1 MGDRQNEKYQLNNHQ
16 NILGG
21 QVESL
26 VTLPLEEENEI
37 LKTGIGRIKREIEV
51 RVCNEIQQLQQTDIK
66 TENEMQRLRVENSN
80 LKCEILRVKQEIN
93 DSANEIQKLKQQNS
107 EMTTEISIKDHKL
120 QQKIYEILRS
130 QRERTQI
137 LNVMQRLQR
146 NITYMKSQIQRPQ
159 NDMGQNLITDSG
171 SVVNLGIELGRGAYG
186 AVFKG
191 TFYETEV
198 AVKEY
203 HEVILSPYNMRN
215 LRREINIASQCRHP
229 NLLQFICAT
238 KNDKNRLLIVTELM
252 DTTLRTL
259 LGRHASNRSRL
270 EPQEIKSISL
280 DVARGLNYLH
290 SQKPNPII
298 HRDISSANVLLWL
311 ENNSVKKAK
320 ISDYGAANF
329 MGMCNTNNPGAI
341 LYAAPEATGPKHG
354 PKVCIKGLY
363 ITLSRHRFPYDRK
376 QVNRVDLLTS

>member
-1 MGDRQNEKYQLNNHQ
+1 MKSDIDIKAQQ
-16 NILGG
+16 
-21 QVESL
+21 
-26 VTLPLEEENEI
+26 LEEKSKKIGNLKLKNSNLISEI
-37 LKTGIGRIKREIEV
+37 RNCT
-51 RVCNEIQQLQQTDIK
+51 
-66 TENEMQRLRVENSN
+66 NEMQGLRQENSSLN
-80 LKCEILRVKQEIN
+80 
-93 DSANEIQKLKQQNS
+93 SEIQHL
-107 EMTTEISIKDHKL
+107 
-120 QQKIYEILRS
+120 
-130 QRERTQI
+130 QREKTDMSDKI
-137 LNVMQRLQR
+137 TRLEQ
-146 NITYMKSQIQRPQ
+146 K
-159 NDMGQNLITDSG
+159 LITDSG

-191 TFYETEV
+191 EFYGTEV

-203 HEVILSPYNMRN
+203 HEIILSPYYMNN

-238 KNDKNRLLIVTELM
+238 KNNKNRLLIVTELM

-259 LGRHASNRSRL
+259 LAQRASERSEL

-311 ENNSVKKAK
+311 ENNSVKRAK

-329 MGMCNTNNPGAI
+329 MELCNTTNPGAI
-341 LYAAPEATGPKHG
+341 LYAAPEATGAKHG
-354 PKVCIKGLY
+354 PKV
-363 ITLSRHRFPYDRK
+363 
-376 QVNRVDLLTS
+376 